1 MTEEFFDAISRTKK
15 GTEIGQTFLRT
26 YVRRTSRFLSFF
38 FFLSFFS
45 FFFNFHTRTG
55 QRQNFIGQKFVATR
69 IYIRTTR
76 IIVKQF
82 YLGDSFPKLVS
93 ASRTVFGK
101 YLCTGLPERI
111 RTREEGERFPLIED
125 DVSGRRNTM
134 SRRERKGRVSVTYSN
149 AYAARFVC
157 RGLDFKVPSR
167 SILNTPT
174 NLSLKYYSLKRQWRG
189 I

>member
-1 MTEEFFDAISRTKK
+1 MPSLEQKKVRKSGRRFFVRTLDVHLDF
-15 GTEIGQTFLRT
+15 FL
-26 YVRRTSRFLSFF
+26 F
-38 FFLSFFS
+38 FFLSPS
-45 FFFNFHTRTG
+45 SPFFFNFHTRTG
-55 QRQNFIGQKFVATR
+55 QRQNFIGQKFVAIR
-69 IYIRTTR
+69 IYIR